1 MNFLPEYVPLLKF
14 HYKANVQT
22 SIQSIEPFIS
32 ATSFLLKNEP
42 PLCILIP
49 VLL

>member
-1 MNFLPEYVPLLKF
+1 M
-14 HYKANVQT
+14 H
-22 SIQSIEPFIS
+22 SMEPFIS